1 MGVAFLKKK
10 EIKLIKESTLL
21 RVTVGDIVNVKSLKC
36 RGVIRFIG
44 PTKFKSNIIWYGIQL
59 EEAKGKNNGSVDGV
73 KYFQCYPKFGIFV
86 KEEKI
91 EIIERKK
98 KKKCKK
104 TKKLDTIKYYQEK
117 KEENDDPLN
126 EFVEM
131 TNSNKHIARY
141 FMQKVEWDIEAA
153 VDLYHE
159 FDTRISHKF
168 DKKSNKKETKR
179 SLDFDDEKIDPDED
193 VSNQSMNENGI
204 MCVGINTKKKCMF
217 QRQFKHVM
225 LL

>member
-1 MGVAFLKKK
+1 MGNQKAMSQRQLISVRDRVMVAKSLNHGRKVYGTVKCVREVKGRTGIYYGIEADHANLDRDISKNGKVAFLKKK

-98 KKKCKK
+98 KKK
-104 TKKLDTIKYYQEK
+104 
-117 KEENDDPLN
+117 
-126 EFVEM
+126 
-131 TNSNKHIARY
+131 
-141 FMQKVEWDIEAA
+141 MQ
-153 VDLYHE
+153 
-159 FDTRISHKF
+159 
-168 DKKSNKKETKR
+168 
-179 SLDFDDEKIDPDED
+179 
-193 VSNQSMNENGI
+193 
-204 MCVGINTKKKCMF
+204 
-217 QRQFKHVM
+217 
-225 LL
+225 